1 MRRVRGLLLGV
12 LLAAFGPTR
21 IARAQ
26 VAGGDREP
34 IQVRIDGSTS
44 CLTEARF
51 FEQVQARTP
60 RVRRA
65 EAGEAARTFD
75 VGVTPEGGGRFV
87 GRLVVVD
94 ATGPTEPRVVRA
106 SSCDEATSALALI
119 AAVSIDARASTA
131 TVTAPISP
139 PASEAR
145 ATPMESATTPP
156 PGGPTRS
163 WTLAAGGRTDPLT
176 IPSPGIGFGAFVGVA
191 LDAPDV
197 FAPELRLA
205 GARTEGSTVDTSAGS
220 GQPIWLTLDLSFCPV
235 HTARRVLAACADLEG
250 GTLEVDTSAAGASSR
265 SRPWL
270 APGLGG
276 RLSVPDVSLAPRLQL
291 LLELE
296 LGLRVP
302 LVRDTFYFFDNPSN
316 FQVYEAPV
324 IMAHAAI
331 DVGLRFW

>member
-1 MRRVRGLLLGV
+1 MRRVRGLLFGV
-12 LLAAFGPTR
+12 FLAALGPTR

-26 VAGGDREP
+26 APGGEREP
-34 IQVRIDGSTS
+34 IQVQVDGSTS
-44 CLTEARF
+44 CLSEARF

-75 VGVTPEGGGRFV
+75 VGVKPEGGSFV
-87 GRLVVVD
+87 GRLVVVEP
-94 ATGPTEPRVVRA
+94 TGPTEPRVVRA

-131 TVTAPISP
+131 PAPAPTSL
-139 PASEAR
+139 PAPEAR

-156 PGGPTRS
+156 PGGPTRTWS
-163 WTLAAGGRTDPLT
+163 FAAGGSTDPLT
-176 IPSPGIGFGAFVGVA
+176 IPTPGIGFGAFVGVG
-191 LDAPDV
+191 LDGPGV
-197 FAPELRLA
+197 FTPELRLA
-205 GARTEGSTVDTSAGS
+205 GARTEGSTVNTSAGS

-235 HTARRVLAACADLEG
+235 HSARHVLAACADFEG
-250 GTLEVDTSAAGASSR
+250 GTLQVDTSAAGASSR

-276 RLSVPDVSLAPRLQL
+276 RLSVPDVSLASRLQL

-296 LGLRVP
+296 VGLRVP

-324 IMAHAAI
+324 LMAHAAI